1 MHLDQLLTSLALIT
15 VAGVVIMYA
24 SDTFES
30 ASSYLGRNMAPGIK
44 GATINA
50 AGSSMPELLTTTV
63 FLFVY
68 NDLDGFSAGVATA
81 AGSAVFNGLI
91 IPALCIF
98 VVAIWGTKKDGV
110 ETKVRY
116 IEVDSRTVLRD
127 GIWLVISEVM
137 LIVFLGDTTL
147 TWVAGAFLLACYV
160 GYFTHL
166 MIHNRRHGANGQD
179 EGQGESAGDS
189 DEIHSEPRSKLR
201 SLLTFDFNS
210 LFFGGRPYTTGS
222 AWVVLS
228 AAVLVLGAACLLLAE
243 AVIGS
248 AHALNIPTYFTA
260 VVLAAAATSVPD
272 TVLSVKDA
280 RNGLYDD
287 AVSNALGSNIFD
299 IAVSLGLPLFA
310 YSVVFGEV
318 SLSAATGASAADVQ
332 ILRIVLLWV
341 TVTVISLFLIGRKV
355 GLGKATL
362 MLLIYIAWMTWIA
375 DSAFDLGI
383 FPS

>member
-1 MHLDQLLTSLALIT
+1 MDFEQLLTSLTLIT
-15 VAGVVIMYA
+15 ISGVVIMYA
-24 SDTFES
+24 SDTFEA
-30 ASSYLGRNMAPGIK
+30 ASSYLGRHMAAGIK

-50 AGSSMPELLTTTV
+50 AGSSMPELLTTAV

-68 NDLDGFSAGVATA
+68 QDLDGFSAGVATA

-110 ETKVRY
+110 VSKIPY
-116 IEVDSRTVLRD
+116 IVVDSRTVLRD
-127 GIWLVISEVM
+127 GIWLVIGEVM
-137 LIVFLGDTTL
+137 LIVFLGNTTL
-147 TWVAGAFLLACYV
+147 TWVAGAALLACYV

-166 MIHNRRHGANGQD
+166 MVHNRKYGGTNGD
-179 EGQGESAGDS
+179 EDEPGEDDS
-189 DEIHSEPRSKLR
+189 ESTSKLR
-201 SLLTFDFNS
+201 ALFTFDFNT
-210 LFFGGRPYTTGS
+210 LFFDGKPFTTGS
-222 AWVVLS
+222 AWTVLG
-228 AAVLVLGAACLLLAE
+228 AAVVVLGAACLLLAE
-243 AVIGS
+243 AVIQS
-248 AHALNIPTYFTA
+248 AEALHIPTYFTA

-272 TVLSVKDA
+272 TVLSIKDA

-299 IAVSLGLPLFA
+299 IAVSLGLPLLA
-310 YSVVFGEV
+310 YSIVYGSVE
-318 SLSAATGASAADVQ
+318 LSAVAGASGAQVQ

-341 TVTVISLFLIGRKV
+341 TVAVISLFLMGRKA
-355 GLGKATL
+355 GLGKATM
-362 MLLIYIAWMTWIA
+362 MLLIYGAWMTWIA